1 MGTVR
6 VQLILSD
13 ELEREINNAAE
24 ESGNTRSELVRKA
37 LTLYL
42 AALEKKKQGLKLGF
56 AKPDQALETE
66 VIGL

>member
-6 VQLILSD
+6 AQLVLSD
-13 ELEREINNAAE
+13 ELEREINKAAE

-42 AALEKKKQGLKLGF
+42 AALDKKKQGLKLGF
-56 AKPDQALETE
+56 AKPDQKLETE

>member
-6 VQLILSD
+6 AQLVLSE
-13 ELEREINNAAE
+13 ELDQEINMAAE
-24 ESGNTRSELVRKA
+24 KSGNTPSELVRKA

-42 AALEKKKQGLKLGF
+42 VALEKKKQGLRLGF
-56 AKPDQALETE
+56 AKPDQTLETE

>member
-6 VQLILSD
+6 AQLVLSN
-13 ELEREINNAAE
+13 ELEREINKAAE

-42 AALEKKKQGLKLGF
+42 AALDKKKQGLKLGF
-56 AKPDQALETE
+56 AKPDQTLETE